1 MAVITTPESEALA
14 DNQSSADFESAISHT
29 RCMRWA
35 KKYKSLCNRFVRIP
49 RRDAVLDYARRS
61 FGANGKLNAV
71 DGFICIDQIVFV
83 DATGK
88 QNSNLNR
95 AASGLAGG
103 GLSMPP

>member
-1 MAVITTPESEALA
+1 MLPLIDKPE
-14 DNQSSADFESAISHT
+14 
-29 RCMRWA
+29 CMRWA
-35 KKYKSLCNRFVRIP
+35 REYKYLCNRFMRTP

-71 DGFICIDQIVFV
+71 DGFMCIDQIVFV

-88 QNSNLNR
+88 QNSNLSR